1 MGRPFVVLRLSPSV
15 TVIGIVPPLRPAG
28 HRPSTCTPL
37 SSSTDRERLDAS
49 EGHAQD
55 KAAASAAAI
64 SNVVPLGSSVVVQAL
79 MLSTSTSIDATRVC
93 GGG

>member
-28 HRPSTCTPL
+28 HRTSTCTPL

-49 EGHAQD
+49 EGHEQD
-55 KAAASAAAI
+55 KAAASAAAV
-64 SNVVPLGSSVVVQAL
+64 SNVVPLASLVVVQVAL
-79 MLSTSTSIDATRVC
+79 MFTCTWVGTACVC